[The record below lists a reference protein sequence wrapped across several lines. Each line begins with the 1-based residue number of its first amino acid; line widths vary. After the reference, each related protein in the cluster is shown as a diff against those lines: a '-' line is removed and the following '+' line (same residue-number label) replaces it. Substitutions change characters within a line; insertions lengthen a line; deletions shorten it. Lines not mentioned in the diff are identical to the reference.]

1 VNIEGC
7 LCEVKMHAVESID
20 LKSKW
25 FLLSTSELIVINE
38 LITASQKSS
47 FPRGFSQNPPVDYK
61 FEN

>member
-1 VNIEGC
+1 
-7 LCEVKMHAVESID
+7 
-20 LKSKW
+20 
-25 FLLSTSELIVINE
+25 LSTSELIVINE